1 MPINLENVKA
11 DIDKFED
18 DDYVASKELLQQEI
32 RTARDEYLQNKLIGD
47 MDNTI
52 EPIEEEV

>member
-11 DIDKFED
+11 AIDKFED